1 MDIEE
6 FSSRHRGV
14 QFKIGGGVALAPM
27 STTSDKD
34 VATSYAC
41 GRKGGLLFKYTTKG
55 KSRGVLIAFLSLYP
69 REKEYLYAPL
79 TFMTFDTNAE
89 GGILTCGASSG
100 VMIVPVEP
108 QI

>member
-27 STTSDKD
+27 STTSERD
-34 VATSYAC
+34 VANSYAC
-41 GRKGGLLFKYTTKG
+41 GRKGGLLIKYTTKG
-55 KSRGVLIAFLSLYP
+55 QSRGVLIDFLSLYP
-69 REKEYLYAPL
+69 REVLFICFTL
-79 TFMTFDTNAE
+79 TFLTFDTNAE
-89 GGILTCGASSG
+89 GGIFTCGASSG